1 MRPKFTPRLKRIASR
16 ITGVKT
22 PTKVA
27 TPSRSKKRA
36 DVLTPDR
43 WRIVAAYLEIS
54 QGKDRLSRGGFNQ
67 LKQRF
72 PTLKLNQRTV
82 QKLVKQYKEQSRD
95 VETAASVDL
104 WRKEIEVWRWWIEV
118 FY

>member
-1 MRPKFTPRLKRIASR
+1 MPPKFTPRLKRVASR
-16 ITGVKT
+16 VTGVKT

-27 TPSRSKKRA
+27 TPSRRKKRA

-54 QGKDRLSRGGFNQ
+54 QGNDRLPRGGFNQ

-82 QKLVKQYKEQSRD
+82 QKLVKQYKEQSGRGNSCLRRS
-95 VETAASVDL
+95 TAQ
-104 WRKEIEVWRWWIEV
+104 EIEVWRWWNEV